1 MTHRRVGVR
10 IIGDVANHLAT
21 AFLHKDARRLAAL
34 SGCPSACE
42 ARNSR
47 SCRAGYGELV
57 HETEL
62 IPQFE
67 CGGLLYVAAKI
78 PLQVCAGFEQRH
90 FDPLPGQEQQL
101 ATSRF
106 NHLGFLQ
113 FRQRCG

>member
-1 MTHRRVGVR
+1 
-10 IIGDVANHLAT
+10 
-21 AFLHKDARRLAAL
+21 
-34 SGCPSACE
+34 
-42 ARNSR
+42 
-47 SCRAGYGELV
+47 
-57 HETEL
+57 
-62 IPQFE
+62 
-67 CGGLLYVAAKI
+67 LLYVAAKI